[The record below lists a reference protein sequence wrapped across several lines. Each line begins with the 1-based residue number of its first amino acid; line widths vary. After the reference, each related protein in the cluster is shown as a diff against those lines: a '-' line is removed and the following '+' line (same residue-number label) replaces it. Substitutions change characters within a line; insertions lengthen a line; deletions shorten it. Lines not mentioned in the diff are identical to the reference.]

1 MPNKEKIKERY
12 LRDPLP
18 RRLGG
23 LAATLGRVSS
33 IARESSDPK
42 NVKQLLEEAKYFIE
56 WTAAEAEPEV
66 AAELVSIQSLIN
78 LWLRAWESAS
88 KNKEQRILLS
98 VQAKQW
104 SDRAIDF
111 SGLLEA
117 Q

>member
-1 MPNKEKIKERY
+1 MMPNKEKMRERF

-33 IARESSDPK
+33 MVRKSADPET
-42 NVKQLLEEAKYFIE
+42 VRRLLEEAKYYIE

-66 AAELVSIQSLIN
+66 AAELVSMQTLIN
-78 LWLRAWESAS
+78 LWLRAWTAPVQNEA
-88 KNKEQRILLS
+88 QRVLLS

-104 SDRAIDF
+104 SDRVMEH
-111 SGLLEA
+111 SGLL
-117 Q
+117 